1 MNVWNVCLEH
11 HHRYA
16 GMHRAVEDFARAC
29 GGPIMSFDATAAD
42 DSVDPA
48 GRVHVVGVKG
58 WPPDGPYWLSRAQ
71 ASTAA
76 QLLREADGV
85 VVHSLFRAH
94 CGFIAGWARGHGK
107 PFWIVPHGCLDPW
120 GLARRRLAKRIWL
133 AMAGRRAFAGCAGL
147 IFSTTRERDKA
158 AAWIGRARTLVTAW
172 PVDPPGEAEHGRLRA
187 GFRERY
193 RIPADARLLLS
204 VGRLHSMKRPRE
216 LIDAFD
222 AAGAPNCHLVMVGMD
237 GNITA
242 AALRRQALALGAS
255 RVHVVGPLY
264 GDDLTAS
271 LAAADGF
278 MSLSHRENFGYAVAD
293 ALAAGLPVMLT
304 PGHDL
309 AHDVPLGPNDPS
321 ACGWMVAG
329 DPVASA
335 RDAIR
340 TFAAL
345 SAQDLHRR
353 GAAARAWASE
363 HLGRDRFER
372 ALRAEIAAGVASA
385 TPRAGGCRRRHRSS
399 KK

>member
-1 MNVWNVCLEH
+1 MNIWNVCLEH
-11 HHRYA
+11 HPRYA

-29 GGPIMSFDATAAD
+29 GGPILSFDPTAPHD
-42 DSVDPA
+42 GVDPT

-58 WPPDGPYWLSRAQ
+58 WPPDGPYWLSRVQ
-71 ASTAA
+71 ASKAA
-76 QLLREADGV
+76 HLLREADGV
-85 VVHSLFRAH
+85 IVHSLFRAH
-94 CGFIAGWARGHGK
+94 CGFVTGWARAQGK
-107 PFWIVPHGCLDPW
+107 PFWVVPHGCLDPW
-120 GLARRRLAKRIWL
+120 GLAHRRLAKRIWL
-133 AMAGRRAFAGCAGL
+133 GTAGRKAFAGCGGV
-147 IFSTTRERDKA
+147 IFSTARERDKA
-158 AAWIGRARTLVTAW
+158 ATWIGRARSLVTAW
-172 PVDPPGEAEHGRLRA
+172 PVDPPEAQERGRLRA

-222 AAGAPNCHLVMVGMD
+222 AARAPNCHLVMVGMD
-237 GNITA
+237 GDITA
-242 AALRRQALALGAS
+242 AALRRQALAIGAS

-309 AHDVPLGPNDPS
+309 AHDLPLGRDDPA
-321 ACGWMVAG
+321 ACGWLLAG
-329 DPVASA
+329 DPAASA

-340 TFAAL
+340 AFAAL
-345 SAQDLHRR
+345 SPHDLDRR
-353 GAAARAWASE
+353 GAAARVWASE

-372 ALRAEIAAGVASA
+372 ALRAEIAAAVVSA
-385 TPRAGGCRRRHRSS
+385 APRAGVSR
-399 KK
+399 

>member
-1 MNVWNVCLEH
+1 MRVWNVCLEH
-11 HHRYA
+11 HPRYA

-29 GGPIMSFDATAAD
+29 GGPIMSFDPAAAD
-42 DSVDPA
+42 SGVDPT

-58 WPPDGPYWLSRAQ
+58 WPSDGPYWLPRAQ
-71 ASTAA
+71 ASKAA
-76 QLLREADGV
+76 QLLRDADGV

-94 CGFIAGWARGHGK
+94 CSFVAGWARAHGK

-133 AMAGRRAFAGCAGL
+133 GTAGRRAFAGCAGL

-158 AAWIGRARTLVTAW
+158 AAWIGRARSLVTAW
-172 PVDPPGEAEHGRLRA
+172 PVDPPGAQERGRLRA

-193 RIPADARLLLS
+193 RIPVEARLLLS
-204 VGRLHSMKRPRE
+204 VGRLHTMKRPRE

-237 GNITA
+237 GDITA

-264 GDDLTAS
+264 GDDLKAS

-309 AHDVPLGPNDPS
+309 AHDLPLGHDDPS
-321 ACGWMVAG
+321 ACGWLLAG
-329 DPVASA
+329 DPAASA
-335 RDAIR
+335 RDAIQ

-345 SAQDLHRR
+345 SPQVLDRC

-372 ALRAEIAAGVASA
+372 ALQAEIAAAVGSA
-385 TPRAGGCRRRHRSS
+385 A
-399 KK
+399 